1 MGQGCTTDVN
11 EINTYKIDRS
21 RGGPGFFMCQESTMI
36 VCVTDQRLVSEG
48 LQPGSI
54 LTHVN
59 DEEVQSV
66 SDYQRLANPARGPR
80 FRIKVLTP
88 AETNTFLV
96 EREADN
102 IRFVVDINLIVSHV
116 QGTTTTG
123 IVNRMVEK
131 VNGVAL
137 NGDFKKFHEMT
148 SGSGKYFLTLS
159 NRIPI
164 ATENFCNAISTFNED
179 LNAKTTNEIETR
191 YKNLIRWQELLSS
204 IGEPYREQEAT
215 DPEHVTTVD

>member
-1 MGQGCTTDVN
+1 
-11 EINTYKIDRS
+11 
-21 RGGPGFFMCQESTMI
+21 MCQQSTMI
-36 VCVTDQRLVSEG
+36 VGVTDQRLVNEG

-59 DEEVQSV
+59 EEEVFNV

-96 EREADN
+96 ERQSNN
-102 IRFVVDINLIVSHV
+102 IRFVVDTDLKVSHV
-116 QGTTTTG
+116 QGSTSTA
-123 IVNRMVEK
+123 IVNRRVEK

-137 NGDFKKFHEMT
+137 NGDFNKFHDMT
-148 SGSGKYFLTLS
+148 SSSGKYFLTLS

-164 ATENFCNAISTFNED
+164 ATENLCNAISTFNED
-179 LNAKTTNEIETR
+179 LNAKTTNEVETR
-191 YKNLIRWQELLSS
+191 YKNLSRWQKLLSS
-204 IGEPYREQEAT
+204 IGEPYQEHGTT
-215 DPEHVTTVD
+215 DAEPVITVD